1 MLSQF
6 DESEFFRMLKGRL
19 DERMLRLVAAAAA
32 GAVAKDEVCGIA
44 ASSGYSRSE
53 LRSASMH
60 LAGAA
65 RKARRTCDA

>member
-1 MLSQF
+1 MINQF

-19 DERMLRLVAAAAA
+19 DERTARIVAAAAA
-32 GAVAKDEVCGIA
+32 GAVAKDEVSGIA
-44 ASSGYSRSE
+44 AASGYSRSE
-53 LRSASMH
+53 LRSASVH